1 MTPDTA
7 QAIALNSMAFILA
20 EDTLRDR
27 FMAMSGVD
35 AGDIRTRIQDPA
47 FLASVMEFLV
57 GFEPDL
63 MACAES
69 LDEKPETLVGAW
81 RALGGG
87 EGHEW

>member
-20 EDTLRDR
+20 EDALRDR
-27 FMAMSGVD
+27 FMALSGVD
-35 AGDIRTRIQDPA
+35 AGDIRERIQDPA
-47 FLASVMEFLV
+47 FLASVMDFLV

-69 LDEKPETLVGAW
+69 LNEKPEALVSAW